1 MSLVRNYSKKL
12 YFVMEGFFFFL
23 EENEQFII
31 SIFLEY
37 CKLSVQ
43 TKLPDFCASSFCSEE
58 YILTFFFMTSVD

>member
-12 YFVMEGFFFFL
+12 YFVMEGFFL

-37 CKLSVQ
+37 CKFSVQ

-58 YILTFFFMTSVD
+58 YIYDLY